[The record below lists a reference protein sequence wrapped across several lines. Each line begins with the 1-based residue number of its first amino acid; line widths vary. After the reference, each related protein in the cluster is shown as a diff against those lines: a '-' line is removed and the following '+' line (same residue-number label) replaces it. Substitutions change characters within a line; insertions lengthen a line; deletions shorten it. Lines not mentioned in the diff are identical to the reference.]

1 MLTGMVN
8 IAVFAA
14 FHTCVGSPFVLIAE
28 FKGVCGDQ
36 PLDVSRYGWQKRQE
50 TATIWQGDIA
60 VLQRDGR
67 ALASDPSHARMRG
80 GGCGHGGGDM
90 RLERC
95 YAR

>member
-50 TATIWQGDIA
+50 TATSGKGILPFCSGIGE
-60 VLQRDGR
+60 LSP
-67 ALASDPSHARMRG
+67 LIPLMRG
-80 GGCGHGGGDM
+80 
-90 RLERC
+90 
-95 YAR
+95 